1 MRALDPVT
9 SGFARVPGGDTPIH
23 YEAFGDQNAA
33 RTVVFSPAGVYAH
46 SRLWKMQVPYF
57 ARLGFRVVTYD
68 CRGSG
73 ASGPSSGPFTPALL
87 AEDTL
92 AVMDTLGV
100 ERAAL
105 VGMTRSLRWLGRIA
119 TEHPQRVTHLVSVGT
134 FPGMNQTA
142 PYTLT
147 EATKRLEW
155 FLTESSAEEAIRD
168 EPVTWRADHMLHRY
182 PAMTSWQAT
191 EDFPEPHSTKAIEDL
206 TAWSRATTPATLV
219 ASCVDL
225 TTGDDNR
232 YLAQIRCPTL
242 ILHGEEDAAIPVA
255 TARAVHE
262 AIPHSKLV
270 IFGGSGH
277 VPVVRDAVRS
287 NHVIH
292 DFLDG
297 RPQRGT
303 TWQRAMAR
311 REKKA
316 LFVSS
321 PIGLG
326 HSQRDVAVARELRAL
341 VPDLKIEWLAQHPV
355 TRVLEAN
362 GETIHPASAM
372 LAGESPHIESLM
384 GAQHELN
391 VFQAIREMDEI
402 LLANFHVFH
411 DVAREGNYDLWVGD
425 EAWEVDYYLHE
436 NPELKTAPFAWLT
449 DFVGYLPMVG
459 GPDGR
464 EAFVT
469 ADYNA
474 EMIEQVARYRRVRDA
489 SLYIGDEPDIVPDSF
504 GPDLPL
510 IAEWVGDNFE
520 HNGYIRYFDPA
531 ELGHRGE
538 IRQRFGF
545 QDGERV
551 AVAAVGGTSVGAS
564 LLTRIVE
571 SFPAARD
578 ALPDLR
584 LAVVCGPR
592 IDPASLP
599 QVAGVEYLG
608 YVHNLYEMLTAAD
621 VALVQ
626 GGLSTTMELVGAGT
640 PFLYFPLTNHF
651 EQNRHVAHR
660 LERYGVPTWAKVA
673 FAKTGG
679 DWLTDKLTR
688 LLDAP
693 PHYREVAPGGARRA
707 AERLAALL

>member
-1 MRALDPVT
+1 MRALEPT
-9 SGFARVPGGDTPIH
+9 LSGFASTTGDMTRIAF
-23 YEAFGDQNAA
+23 EAFGTRDAA
-33 RTVVFSPAGVYAH
+33 RTIVFSPSGVYAH

-57 ARLGFRVVTYD
+57 VQQGFRVVTYD

-73 ASGPSSGPFTPALL
+73 RSDPATNGFTPALF
-87 AEDTL
+87 AQDTL
-92 AVMDTLGV
+92 AVMDELGIA
-100 ERAAL
+100 RAAL
-105 VGMTRSLRWLGRIA
+105 VGITWSLRWLGRIA
-119 TEHPQRVTHLVSVGT
+119 AEHPERVTHLVSIGT
-134 FPGMNQTA
+134 FPGMNQTE
-142 PYTLT
+142 PYGRQAAV
-147 EATKRLEW
+147 ERLEW
-155 FLTESSAEEAIRD
+155 FLAPSDPAEPI
-168 EPVTWRADHMLHRY
+168 TWRADHMLHRY
-182 PAMTSWQAT
+182 SELTQWQAT
-191 EDFPEPHSTKAIEDL
+191 EDFPEPHSTKAREDL
-206 TAWSRATTPATLV
+206 TAWSRETAPETLV

-225 TTGDDNR
+225 TVADDNL

-242 ILHGEEDAAIPVA
+242 ILHGELDAAIPVA
-255 TARAVHE
+255 TAHAVHA
-262 AIPHSKLV
+262 AIPHSRLIV
-270 IFGGSGH
+270 FQGSGH
-277 VPVVRDAVRS
+277 VPEVRDAERS
-287 NHVIH
+287 DLEIH
-292 DFLDG
+292 EIIDD
-297 RPQRGT
+297 RPQSGT
-303 TWQRAMAR
+303 TWRRALAR
-311 REKKA
+311 REKRA

-341 VPDLKIEWLAQHPV
+341 VPDLRIDWLAQHPV

-362 GETIHPASAM
+362 GETIHPASAL

-411 DVAREGNYDLWVGD
+411 DVASQGNYDLWVGD

-474 EMIEQVARYRRVRDA
+474 EMIEQVERFKRVRDVA
-489 SLYIGDEPDIVPDSF
+489 LYIGDAPDIVPDTF
-504 GPDLPL
+504 GPGLPV
-510 IAEWVGDNFE
+510 IADWVADNFE

-531 ELGHRGE
+531 DLGERGAL
-538 IRQRFGF
+538 RARFGF
-545 QDGERV
+545 GEGERV

-564 LLTRIVE
+564 LLRRIVE

-578 ALPDLR
+578 AMPDLR
-584 LAVVCGPR
+584 LVVVCGPR

-599 QVAGVEYLG
+599 QVPGVEYLG
-608 YVHNLYEMLTAAD
+608 YVHNLYEMLAAAD
-621 VALVQ
+621 AALVQ

-640 PFLYFPLTNHF
+640 PFLSFPLTNHF

-660 LERYGVPTWAKVA
+660 LERYGVPTWTKVS
-673 FAKTGG
+673 FAETGG
-679 DWLTDKLTR
+679 DWLAEKLTR
-688 LLDAP
+688 LLSAP
-693 PHYREVAPGGARRA
+693 PRYEDVSGGGARRA